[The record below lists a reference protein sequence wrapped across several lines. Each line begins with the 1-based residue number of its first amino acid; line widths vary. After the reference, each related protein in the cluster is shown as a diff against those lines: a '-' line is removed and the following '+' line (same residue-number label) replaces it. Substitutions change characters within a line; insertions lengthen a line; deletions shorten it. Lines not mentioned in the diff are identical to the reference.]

1 MQTFIET
8 FMHEQNELDMELER
22 QLRRIQAIKVPPSK
36 RIRHEPIR
44 HAWPSPEEGFPM
56 SRTTSPSPEE
66 GFPMSRTT
74 TFTQVK
80 EECSSEDEDDA

>member
-1 MQTFIET
+1 
-8 FMHEQNELDMELER
+8 MHEQNELDMELER
-22 QLRRIQAIKVPPSK
+22 QLRRIQAIKIPQSK

-56 SRTTSPSPEE
+56 SRTT
-66 GFPMSRTT
+66 TL
-74 TFTQVK
+74 TQVK